1 VAEKQVALNGE
12 VVKMTNALARA
23 QWTPESIWEPRIVAL
38 VASKIRADDEDFFT
52 YKIPVAELTGV
63 SDENLRGNQYQ
74 EIARSIGQLG
84 KAVVRIQGSKPRN
97 FRQYNVF
104 AMCGYEDGYLIA
116 NFHPDLKPHF
126 LHLKE
131 QFTAY
136 KLFEYLSLPSTYSQ
150 RLFEILKSWSDQ
162 PEATIALSE
171 LHEMLRVPDSF
182 KKDFAAF
189 RRRVLEKAHKDI
201 SEKTTLRYAWEP
213 IKEGKAVTSIRFV
226 FSRGEIAKLEKV
238 KKQPEYKPAL
248 DCWQA
253 KKRAKEQCPIRQRG
267 TGGKGKCKICLER
280 LTVEQFGV

>member
-1 VAEKQVALNGE
+1 MAKRQVALNGE

-23 QWTPESIWEPRIVAL
+23 RWTPESIWEPRIVAL

-63 SDENLRGNQYQ
+63 PDEHLSGDQYR
-74 EIARSIGQLG
+74 EIAKSIANLG

-104 AMCGYEDGYLIA
+104 AMCGYEDGRLIA

-136 KLFEYLSLPSTYSQ
+136 KLLEYLSLPSLYSQ
-150 RLFEILKSWSDQ
+150 KLYEMLKSWADQ
-162 PEATIALSE
+162 SEITIPIHE
-171 LHEMLRVPDSF
+171 LHEMLNLPESLRANF
-182 KKDFAAF
+182 KDF

-201 SEKTTLRYAWEP
+201 SEKTDLQYAWEP
-213 IKEGKAVTSIRFV
+213 IKEGKAVTAIRFV
-226 FSRGEIAKLEKV
+226 FRRNEIVKLEKA

-248 DCWQA
+248 DCWQT
-253 KKRAKEQCPIRQRG
+253 KHRAGEQCPIRQRG

-280 LTVEQFGV
+280 VSVEKFGV